1 MTAECLLKKQVGKI
15 YITNRT
21 REHAEELLTN
31 LHKNHH
37 FDSEIL
43 DFENYGS
50 LPHTRNER
58 RSLAKEIRRLV
69 NQKFPD
75 FVRKQKS
82 CLRGIPG
89 FWLDK
94 CGNGQVW
101 LERDYSCPMM

>member
-1 MTAECLLKKQVGKI
+1 MIAPA
-15 YITNRT
+15 TNSKDIVDGPKGLRA
-21 REHAEELLTN
+21 R
-31 LHKNHH
+31 K
-37 FDSEIL
+37 IL

-58 RSLAKEIRRLV
+58 RSFAKEIRRLV